1 MVWGLS
7 RPPRQTAKIRDSD
20 GATTGEEQGV
30 LLECRDLVKRYSSS
44 APVAVD
50 HLSIDVQHGEFVTL
64 LGSSGSGKTSTLMMV
79 VRSIEDFRS
88 SGNVYFGGT
97 DVTDLPAY
105 RRNIGMVFQNY
116 LLFPHLS
123 VEQNVAFPLKM
134 RHVSRADIA
143 ERVKQTLSLV
153 ELGGFG
159 DRLPK
164 QLSGGQQQ
172 RVALARAI
180 VFGPQLLAMDEPLAG
195 PFDERLRRTLQE
207 ELRKLHRELGTAIL
221 YVTHD
226 QHEAMSLSDRIVVMR
241 NGVAEESGTPEAL
254 YSRPRSA
261 YTAHF
266 MGEAS
271 FLPGIVVEGRSV
283 DGPKKIRLQ
292 ATGDVLDIPG
302 SAFITQGDNVEVMI
316 RPTALTLAGK
326 AEDGKQTAPHELRR
340 VRFSGRVLHGRW
352 CPSCRANSGRRSD
365 PGYELARP
373 GARTRSRM
381 QAGYRTAAL
390 LVRAGSESSRRRA
403 GCCSVQELV

>member
-1 MVWGLS
+1 M
-7 RPPRQTAKIRDSD
+7 
-20 GATTGEEQGV
+20 
-30 LLECRDLVKRYSSS
+30 
-44 APVAVD
+44 
-50 HLSIDVQHGEFVTL
+50 TL

-79 VRSIEDFRS
+79 AGFETPS
-88 SGNVYFGGT
+88 FGQIYLGGA
-97 DVTDLPAY
+97 DVTELPAY

-134 RHVSRADIA
+134 RHMSRADIT
-143 ERVKQTLSLV
+143 ERVKQALDLV

-180 VFGPQLLAMDEPLAG
+180 VFGPQLLAMDEPLAAL
-195 PFDERLRRTLQE
+195 DERLRRALQE
-207 ELRKLHRELGTAIL
+207 ELRRLHRELGTAIL

-226 QHEAMSLSDRIVVMR
+226 QDEAMSLSDRIVVMR
-241 NGVAEESGTPEAL
+241 NGVAEESGSPEAL
-254 YSRPRSA
+254 YSRPRNA

-271 FLPGIVVEGRSV
+271 FLPGTVVEAQPV
-283 DGPKKIRLQ
+283 DGPKKIRLR

-302 SAFITQGDNVEVMI
+302 SASITQGDNVEVMI

-326 AEDGKQTAPHELRR
+326 AEDGRPAAPRELE
-340 VRFSGRVLHGRW
+340 VRFVDAFFMGGGVRLVGL
-352 CPSCRANSGRRSD
+352 
-365 PGYELARP
+365 
-373 GARTRSRM
+373 T
-381 QAGYRTAAL
+381 QAGDRIQAVSSPDQVPELGVACRLAIEPRLCWCVPGPKASVGETAA
-390 LVRAGSESSRRRA
+390 AASRR
-403 GCCSVQELV
+403 

>member
-1 MVWGLS
+1 M
-7 RPPRQTAKIRDSD
+7 
-20 GATTGEEQGV
+20 
-30 LLECRDLVKRYSSS
+30 
-44 APVAVD
+44 
-50 HLSIDVQHGEFVTL
+50 TL

-79 VRSIEDFRS
+79 AGFEAPSF
-88 SGNVYFGGT
+88 GNVYFGGT
-97 DVTDLPAY
+97 DITDLPAY

-153 ELGGFG
+153 ELGGFE

-180 VFGPQLLAMDEPLAG
+180 VFGPQLLAMDEPLAAL
-195 PFDERLRRTLQE
+195 DERLRRTLQE

-226 QHEAMSLSDRIVVMR
+226 QDEAMSLSDRIVVMR

-292 ATGDVLDIPG
+292 ATGDVVDIPG

-326 AEDGKQTAPHELRR
+326 AEDGKQTAPHELE
-340 VRFSGRVLHGRW
+340 VRFVDAFFMGGGVRLVGL
-352 CPSCRANSGRRSD
+352 
-365 PGYELARP
+365 
-373 GARTRSRM
+373 T
-381 QAGYRTAAL
+381 QAGDRIQAVSSPDQVPELGVAWRL
-390 LVRAGSESSRRRA
+390 VIEPRLCWCVPGPKVRADKPAAVVSR
-403 GCCSVQELV
+403 S

>member
-1 MVWGLS
+1 M
-7 RPPRQTAKIRDSD
+7 
-20 GATTGEEQGV
+20 
-30 LLECRDLVKRYSSS
+30 
-44 APVAVD
+44 
-50 HLSIDVQHGEFVTL
+50 TL

-79 VRSIEDFRS
+79 AGFETPTF
-88 SGNVYFGGT
+88 GKVYLGGA

-134 RHVSRADIA
+134 RRMSRADIA
-143 ERVKQTLSLV
+143 QRVKQALDLV

-180 VFGPQLLAMDEPLAG
+180 VFGPQLLAMDEPLAAL
-195 PFDERLRRTLQE
+195 DERLRRSLQE

-226 QHEAMSLSDRIVVMR
+226 QDEAMSLSDRIVVMR

-271 FLPGIVVEGRSV
+271 FLPGTVVEGQPV
-283 DGPKKIRLQ
+283 DGPKKVRLQ
-292 ATGDVLDIPG
+292 ATGEVLDIHG

-326 AEDGKQTAPHELRR
+326 AEDGGPTASNELE
-340 VRFSGRVLHGRW
+340 VRFVDAFFMGGGVRLVGL
-352 CPSCRANSGRRSD
+352 
-365 PGYELARP
+365 
-373 GARTRSRM
+373 T
-381 QAGYRTAAL
+381 QAGERIQAVSSPDQVPELGVACRLLIEPRLCWCVPGPKVSVGEPTAVA
-390 LVRAGSESSRRRA
+390 SR
-403 GCCSVQELV
+403 S